1 MTLRSFLYW
10 AARLIGDFDAVRKGP
25 KALVKRLVRKQVHKR
40 VGSKINEVTK

>member
-1 MTLRSFLYW
+1 MTLRSFFYW
-10 AARLIGDFDAVRKGP
+10 AARLLGDIGAARKGP